1 MSDSEKRIAM
11 ACDHAGLALK
21 RILAE
26 KLAAEGYEV
35 VDVGTHTP
43 ESVDYPVYGKE
54 AAKLVASGDCGR
66 GILVC
71 GSGIGMSIA
80 ANKTPGVR
88 AVVCTEPVSAKMSRL
103 HNDTNVLCVGER
115 LVGAGMA
122 WEIASVWLATAYEGG
137 RHAKRVSMLESD

>member
-1 MSDSEKRIAM
+1 M

>member
-1 MSDSEKRIAM
+1 MSDSGKRIAM

-21 RILAE
+21 KILAE
-26 KLAAEGYEV
+26 KLSAEGYEV
-35 VDVGTHTP
+35 VDVGTHTA

-88 AVVCTEPVSAKMSRL
+88 AVVCTEPVSARMSRL

-122 WEIASVWLATAYEGG
+122 WEIVSVWLATAYEGG
-137 RHAKRVSMLESD
+137 RHAKRVAMLEND

>member
-43 ESVDYPVYGKE
+43 E
-54 AAKLVASGDCGR
+54 SGDCGR